1 MIKLNL
7 TEGIPNTV
15 ELTSLYN
22 AIGDKQIALPV
33 FQRSYLWTDEEKKLL
48 LKSLAANLTIGSII
62 LWNPVDEPNMPI
74 KKIDG
79 FELPNNPEYL
89 ILDGQQRMT
98 FLSNLYREAES
109 GLQFKGNYEYYIRF
123 DTSASFDLDIYSEKV
138 QIDCSRLK
146 NSDKDSINIKRI
158 IKSGIDEI
166 RPKLSIEQAHVLQG
180 FITRLNGKI
189 NVYVIN
195 APRPHALYLY
205 QTCNMSGKQLKKLDI
220 VEAVLSNKY
229 KDLMKDIERF
239 GKEISLNA
247 QGHKQFKIFN
257 ESLLLRLVS
266 SKLSFKF
273 ETYPKIGSDAVF
285 DIFSPKYFPKYNN
298 KAAGLTERVVKKT
311 WSDVKSCVRLFKHY
325 LQQDLYYRGSDAM
338 SLPSTVISILFIDKY
353 KKVFESDYS
362 KRSRFYYWYL
372 LNTLHNHY
380 SGKST
385 NSKVDEDINT
395 IMISASYDGCI
406 EHLLDNIVKSLQFNL
421 RNELHIKEKYF
432 GVSGNERPEVTSGAI
447 WMYSEKL
454 RVLKQMM
461 WLNAC
466 RQGARDWKTDLLL
479 EKYDKIEVHHI
490 FPKSQFS
497 HSNWKTRFNKLIDH
511 PLNFAFITKRSNQII
526 SKTTAEVYL
535 PVLFEDFEKQKELQ
549 KQGIK
554 QSLVNRNELKRDNFF
569 KWLKARSEHLSLQL
583 NTMLEEI
590 RDGKAANQPS
600 SPEEDY
606 LREGKETDLIE
617 FKSTFGYNLTEKRLD
632 DRIEFEIIK
641 AINAFANARGG
652 YLYIGVADDGK
663 ILGLET
669 DCLAFNESVD
679 NLLRRIHQR
688 CREAFEDYRSD
699 IIDPKLLVVDNLQ
712 VVVIKVHKALKSPN
726 ATIKTPKKKFL
737 SFYNVG
743 PNQQLAFKR
752 MNTQSEHRLIQ
763 KK

>member
-7 TEGIPNTV
+7 TAGVPNTV
-15 ELTSLYN
+15 ELTSLYE
-22 AIGDKQIALPV
+22 AIGDKQIGLPV

-62 LWNPVDEPNMPI
+62 LWNPVGEPNMPI

-79 FELPNNPEYL
+79 FELPDNPEYL

-109 GLQFKGNYEYYIRF
+109 GLQFKGSYEYYIRF
-123 DTSASFDLDIYSEKV
+123 DTNASFDLDIYSEKV
-138 QIDCSRLK
+138 QIECSRPK
-146 NSDKDSINIKRI
+146 NSDKDSINIKRL

-166 RPKLSIEQAHVLQG
+166 NPKLSLEQALVLQG
-180 FITRLNGKI
+180 FLTRLNGKI

-195 APRPHALYLY
+195 ARRSHALYLY

-239 GKEISLNA
+239 GKDISLNA
-247 QGHKQFKIFN
+247 QGHKQFKIFS

-285 DIFSPKYFPKYNN
+285 DIFRPKYFPKYNK
-298 KAAGLTERVVKKT
+298 KAEPLTEQVVKKT

-353 KKVFESDYS
+353 KNDFDSDYS
-362 KRSRFYYWYL
+362 KRSKFYYWYL

-385 NSKVDEDINT
+385 NSKVDADINT
-395 IMISASYDGCI
+395 VMISASYDGCI
-406 EHLLDNIVKSLQFNL
+406 EHLLDNIVKSLQVNS
-421 RNELHIKEKYF
+421 RNDLCIKEKYF
-432 GVSGNERPEVTSGAI
+432 GVFGNERPEVISGEI

-454 RVLKQMM
+454 RVLQQMM

-466 RQGARDWKTDLLL
+466 RLGARDWKTDLLL

-497 HSNWKTRFNKLIDH
+497 QSNWKTRFNKLIDH

-554 QSLVNRNELKRDNFF
+554 QALVNRNELKRDNFF
-569 KWLKARSEHLSLQL
+569 KWLKARSEHLSFQL
-583 NTMLEEI
+583 NEMLEEI
-590 RDGKAANQPS
+590 RDGKAATQPS
-600 SPEEDY
+600 SPEEEF
-606 LREGKETDLIE
+606 LKLGKETDLIE
-617 FKSTFGYNLTEKRLD
+617 FKSTFGYNLNENRLD
-632 DRIEFEIIK
+632 DVIEFEIIK

-652 YLYIGVADDGK
+652 YLYIGVADDGT
-663 ILGLET
+663 ILGL
-669 DCLAFNESVD
+669 DKDLLAFNENVD
-679 NLLRRIHQR
+679 KLLNRIQQR

-699 IIDPKLLVVDNLQ
+699 ILDPKLLVVNGLQ

-726 ATIKTPKKKFL
+726 AAIKTPKKKFL
-737 SFYNVG
+737 LRYNVG
-743 PNQQLAFKR
+743 PNQRLAFKR
-752 MNTQSEHRLIQ
+752 MNTRCEHRLI
-763 KK
+763 